1 MDADW
6 RANSKGLL
14 MNVRAISVSLL
25 LGLVAIAGCGR
36 GPAKYKLTG
45 KVTYGDKPIAMGTMI
60 LEPLEGVA
68 NADTVANA
76 EIRAGRYEAEVVGG
90 PHKVLIRDLSPE
102 AGTPGARSLF
112 VYEYY
117 TKLDLPKESSQ
128 PVERDVEIPTTH
140 K

>member
-1 MDADW
+1 
-6 RANSKGLL
+6 
-14 MNVRAISVSLL
+14 MNLRAIRVSLL
-25 LGLVAIAGCGR
+25 LGLVAATGCGG
-36 GPAKYKLTG
+36 GPAKYTLTG
-45 KVTYGDKPIAMGTMI
+45 KVTYGGQPIALGSMI

-76 EIRAGRYEAEVVGG
+76 EIRAGRYEAEIVGG
-90 PHKVLIRDLSPE
+90 PHKVLIRDLSSE

-128 PVERDVEIPTTH
+128 PVERDIDIPTTH